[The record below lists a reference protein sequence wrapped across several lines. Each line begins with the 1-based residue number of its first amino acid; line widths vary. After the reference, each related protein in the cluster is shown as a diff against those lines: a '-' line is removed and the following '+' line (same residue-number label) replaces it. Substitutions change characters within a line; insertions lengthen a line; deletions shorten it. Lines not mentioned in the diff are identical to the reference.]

1 MTKLEFILSLSEKL
15 SGAPEKEAEE
25 RIAFY
30 VEAIEDR
37 IEDGLSEEDAVADV
51 GSVDDIATEILSEI
65 PLVKIVTDKIKPK
78 KKLRTWEI
86 VLLAVG
92 SPVWLPLLIAAIA
105 VGLAIYASVWAIIVS
120 LWAVFG
126 AIVGCAIGGVVGS
139 LALFAAGQAPSALAP
154 FGAGI
159 FLGGLSIFAFFGC
172 REATKGILM
181 LTKKTA
187 LGIKKCFINREETL

>member
-1 MTKLEFILSLSEKL
+1 MTKLEFILSLSKKL

-126 AIVGCAIGGVVGS
+126 SVIGCAVGGVTGALAIFITGEITPA
-139 LALFAAGQAPSALAP
+139 LAL

-159 FLGGLSIFAFFGC
+159 FLGGLSIFVFFGC
-172 REATKGILM
+172 KEATRGILK
-181 LTKKTA
+181 LTKWVA
-187 LGIKKCFINREETL
+187 LEIKKCFIKKEELQ